1 MGAVGPTPQWISFV
15 WLGALLLT
23 GCGANPGGLQRTT
36 EGVGARPDFTP
47 KGELAIYAIDVGNGD
62 ATLILGPEDG
72 RGERLSLLIDA
83 GKLRADGGRI
93 VGAVLEG
100 AGVGQLDY
108 VVATHYDADHIG
120 GFVGVLGSRS
130 VLWADEDCTPGPHA
144 PRQAIIDLGDWP
156 ATSATIEQY
165 LRCVEATA
173 DRGVEH
179 VVVRDGDHLGRS
191 FELGGGYLAT
201 LVAGGGYVMDHEAR
215 QPYVNTPNEH
225 SIAVW
230 VHGPGGFDLLVTGDL
245 IGRRLGS
252 ENALLEPVLGA
263 ALKARGVDLE
273 VLRLGHHG
281 ADNATSPELLASLQP
296 EVALIS
302 VSAQNSFGHPGCG
315 TYQALAD
322 LPIQR
327 VVQTQ
332 AGATTCPGDLVTPQV
347 ADGTIAVFVT
357 GGRYEVTS
365 AGPFSGATGRET
377 QPFSFVCTVQG
388 GCVDQGAP
396 PQVPGPGDLIFTEV
410 MSNPVARPDSR
421 GEWFE
426 LTARGA
432 TTYDLGGCTL
442 RDDDRDQVVLGE
454 GLMVPA
460 GGVVTLAN
468 SPDPGFVP
476 TSVYQGLTL
485 ANTADELELVC
496 AGVLIDRV
504 TWDRGF
510 ALTPGA
516 SLSLDP
522 EQGDADTNDDPASW
536 CPGETNY
543 ATDRGTPNRRNT
555 ACP

>member
-1 MGAVGPTPQWISFV
+1 MT
-15 WLGALLLT
+15 GALLLT

-36 EGVGARPDFTP
+36 EPAGARPDFTP

-62 ATLILGPEDG
+62 ATLVLGPEDG
-72 RGERLSLLIDA
+72 RGRRASMLIDA

-93 VGAVLEG
+93 VGAVLDG

-120 GFVGVLGSRS
+120 GFVRVLGGSS

-191 FELGGGYLAT
+191 FELGGGYSAT
-201 LVAGGGYVMDHEAR
+201 LVAGGGYVIDHEAR
-215 QPYVNTPNEH
+215 QPYVNTSNEH

-245 IGRRLGS
+245 IGRRLGT
-252 ENALLEPVLGA
+252 ENARLEPVLGA
-263 ALKARGVDLE
+263 ALEAKGVDLE
-273 VLRLGHHG
+273 VLRVGHHG
-281 ADNATSPELLASLQP
+281 ADNATSPELLTSLQP
-296 EVALIS
+296 EVAVIS

-315 TYQALAD
+315 TYQALAE

-332 AGATTCPGDLVTPQV
+332 AGATTCPGDLVTPHV
-347 ADGTIAVFVT
+347 ADGTIGIFVT
-357 GGRYEVTS
+357 GARYEVTS
-365 AGPFSGATGRET
+365 VGPFSGATGRET
-377 QPFSFVCTVQG
+377 QPFSFVCTVAA
-388 GCVDQGAP
+388 GCVDGDERPEA
-396 PQVPGPGDLIFTEV
+396 PGPGDLYFTEV
-410 MSNPVARPDSR
+410 MSDPAARPDSR

-432 TTYDLGGCTL
+432 APYDLSGCIV
-442 RDDDRDQVVLGE
+442 RDDGRDQVALDAGLVVL
-454 GLMVPA
+454 A
-460 GGVVTLAN
+460 GGIITLAN

-476 TSVYQGLTL
+476 TSVYAGLTL

-496 AGVLIDRV
+496 GGVVIDRV
-504 TWDRGF
+504 TWDRGSP
-510 ALTPGA
+510 LTPGA
-516 SLSLDP
+516 SLSPDP
-522 EQGDADTNDDPASW
+522 GRGDADSNDDPASW
-536 CPGETNY
+536 CPGAPDY
-543 ATDRGTPNRRNT
+543 ASDRGTPNRRNPP
-555 ACP
+555 CS